1 MSRRLARVALLLLL
15 KALLLPAAV
24 IHIYG
29 RIDHATE
36 VADVIVVLGAG
47 LERGNRPGR
56 ALTRRAQQA
65 AILYARG
72 VAQWVICTGGI
83 GAGRSRSEADACREL
98 LEVRG
103 VPARAIL
110 LEDSSRSTEE
120 NTLRS
125 KALMAERG
133 WQSAVVVS
141 DGYHLL
147 RARWLFW
154 RIGQP
159 VSTSPAADPPLAW
172 HVPYILRE
180 VGVFY
185 WLGLRFLLNLPETL
199 I

>member
-1 MSRRLARVALLLLL
+1 MALAIVFLAV
-15 KALLLPAAV
+15 LLPAAV

-36 VADVIVVLGAG
+36 AADVIVVLGAG
-47 LERGNRPGR
+47 LERGNSPGR

-65 AILYARG
+65 AMLYARG

-83 GAGRSRSEADACREL
+83 GAGRSRSEADACRDL
-98 LEVRG
+98 LQLRG
-103 VPARAIL
+103 VPEQSIL

-120 NTLRS
+120 NALRS
-125 KALMAERG
+125 KVLMAARG

-147 RARWLFW
+147 RARWLFE

-180 VGVFY
+180 VGAFY
-185 WLGLRFLLNLPETL
+185 WLSLRFLLNLPETL

>member
-1 MSRRLARVALLLLL
+1 MRRRLARVALLLLL
-15 KALLLPAAV
+15 NALLLPAAV

-29 RIDHATE
+29 RIDHAQA
-36 VADVIVVLGAG
+36 ADVIVVLGAG
-47 LERGNRPGR
+47 LERSNRPGQ

-65 AILYARG
+65 ATLYARG
-72 VAQWVICTGGI
+72 MAQWVICTGGI

-98 LEVRG
+98 LQLRG
-103 VPARAIL
+103 VPAQAIL

-120 NTLRS
+120 NALRS
-125 KALMAERG
+125 KALMEARG

-147 RARWLFW
+147 RARWLYS

-172 HVPYILRE
+172 HVPYVLRE
-180 VGVFY
+180 VGAFY
-185 WLGLRFLLNLPETL
+185 WLGLRYLLNLPESL